1 MPLEHGELANR
12 IRELETVRD
21 SRVLVL
27 AASQLEME
35 LLPALYEQCR
45 DLAPARRLDVVLH
58 GRGGVV
64 QAARRIALLL
74 RAQAEQLCFIVPY
87 HCESAATLLTLCGD
101 DIIAGPLAL
110 FSPIDP
116 LLNGADGTAFSALDI
131 QCLGDMAQ
139 QWFGVPA
146 DEARQ
151 QALALLGGSVFPASL
166 GAFYR
171 STLEQKQIGEQLL
184 AFHLPGEDAAVRS
197 RLIGQLMTG
206 YHSHNYAITRE
217 EMAALGLRVRGDAA
231 VERPAWEISRLLQG
245 HVGGG
250 QRASEDAP
258 WCDALF
264 ATRYGASERRRHP
277 GGLAPSW
284 NVERY
289 PR

>member
-1 MPLEHGELANR
+1 MALDHAALAGH
-12 IRELETVRD
+12 IRELEQLRS

-74 RAQAEQLCFIVPY
+74 RAQADQLCFIVPY

-101 DIIAGPLAL
+101 EIIAGELAL

-116 LLNGADGTAFSALDI
+116 LLNGADGTAFSGLDI
-131 QCLGDMAQ
+131 KCFGDMAQ
-139 QWFGVPA
+139 QWFGVAA

-151 QALALLGGSVFPASL
+151 QSLALLCGSVFPASL

-171 STLEQKQIGEQLL
+171 ATLEQQQIGEQLL
-184 AFHLPGEDAAVRS
+184 AYQLPGQDAAFRRQLV
-197 RLIGQLMTG
+197 GQLIAG
-206 YHSHNYAITRE
+206 YHSHHYAITRE
-217 EMAALGLRVRGDAA
+217 EMATLGLRVRGDAA
-231 VERPAWEISRLLQG
+231 VERPAWAISRLLQG

-250 QRASEDAP
+250 QRATEDAA
-258 WCDALF
+258 WCDALL
-264 ATRYGASERRRHP
+264 ATRDGASERRRQP
-277 GGLAPSW
+277 GAPAPSW
-284 NVERY
+284 TMERY